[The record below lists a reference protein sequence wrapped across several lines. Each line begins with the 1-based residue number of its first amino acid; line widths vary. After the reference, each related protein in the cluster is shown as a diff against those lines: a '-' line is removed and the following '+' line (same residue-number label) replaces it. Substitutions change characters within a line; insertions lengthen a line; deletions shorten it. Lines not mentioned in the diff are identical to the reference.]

1 MIDFFTYFIYCA
13 LLLVLIFLA
22 NLRNYKNHNGH
33 LYIVKNN
40 FKIEHIVKDYK
51 DNIRGIIST
60 QIGN

>member
-33 LYIVKNN
+33 LYIVNN
-40 FKIEHIVKDYK
+40 KFKIEYLLSIIFISFIVGF
-51 DNIRGIIST
+51 RFEV
-60 QIGN
+60 